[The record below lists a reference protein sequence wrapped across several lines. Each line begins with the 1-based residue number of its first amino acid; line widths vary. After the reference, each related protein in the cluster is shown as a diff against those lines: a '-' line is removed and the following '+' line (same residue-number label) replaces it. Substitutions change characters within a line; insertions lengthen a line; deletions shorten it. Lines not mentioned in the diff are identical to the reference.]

1 VPFLAS
7 ITIGPDGVSPDAL
20 PAPVPLNVTGGKVF
34 VALLV
39 TDSVPA
45 AEPAAV
51 GVNDKVTGR
60 LEVGLIVAGSV
71 TPLYANGPDTE
82 IPLTV
87 TLAELLLLV
96 SVTVCLLLAVPTV
109 SLPKLKEV
117 GLSVSCPAWGAP
129 VPLRAIAVGE
139 VAALLTNDKLPVT
152 LPDAVG
158 AKLTVMVPDPPAATF
173 MGRETP
179 MVPNPEPVMFMA
191 VTERDALPVFEM
203 VNDCFPVLPTLTL
216 PNAKLPGSTEIC
228 GCI

>member
-1 VPFLAS
+1 VPFLAF
-7 ITIGPDGVSPDAL
+7 ITIGPDGISPDEL
-20 PAPVPLNVTGGKVF
+20 PAPVPLNVTGVKVF

-39 TDSVPA
+39 TDSVPV
-45 AEPAAV
+45 AEPVAV
-51 GVNDKVTGR
+51 GINAKLTGR
-60 LEVGLIVAGSV
+60 LELGLIVAGSV

-96 SVTVCLLLAVPTV
+96 SVTVCLLLVVPTV
-109 SLPKLKEV
+109 SLPKLTEV
-117 GLSVSCPAWGAP
+117 GLTVSCPAWGAP

-139 VAALLTNDKLPVT
+139 VGALLTNDKLPVT

-158 AKLTVMVPDPPAATF
+158 AKLTVMVPDPPAATR

-179 MVPNPEPVMFMA
+179 KVPNPEPVMFMA
-191 VTERDALPVFEM
+191 VMERAALPALEI

-216 PNAKLPGSTEIC
+216 PNARLLGSTEIC